1 MGGGVGPKGQ
11 GIESIVARVDAA
23 SLRSYAGSGI
33 TINSTLGTQSFNSAG
48 VTYISNKG
56 ESVFVFASSGFVTS
70 ATTTGVTGAQSRTM
84 TAWVRPGKKASQGVM
99 SAGANG
105 AGTGMALATSSTVW
119 LMGYGSSGSAT
130 TITYNPHQWYFVS
143 YVSEL
148 ISGSTHR
155 LKFYVNGG
163 LAHTAVVSSI
173 NLTNSTLRIGC
184 DNSGFGFSGQIART
198 NFYKKALSN
207 DEIKKSY
214 WNYKNRYGL

>member
-23 SLRSYAGSGI
+23 SLRSYSGSGV

-48 VTYISNKG
+48 VSFISNRG

-70 ATTTGVTGAQSRTM
+70 QTTTGVSGAQSRTM
-84 TAWVRPGKKASQGVM
+84 SAWVRPGKKASQGVM

-130 TITYNPHQWYFVS
+130 TITYNPHQWYFVT

-198 NFYKKALSN
+198 NFYKKALSD
-207 DEIKKSY
+207 DEIRKSF

>member
-11 GIESIVARVDAA
+11 GIDDIVARVDAA
-23 SLRSYAGSGI
+23 SIRSYSGSGI
-33 TINSTLGTQSFNSAG
+33 TINSTLGTQSFNSQG
-48 VTYISNKG
+48 ITFISNRG

-70 ATTTGVTGAQSRTM
+70 LTTTGVSGAQSRTM

-119 LMGYGSSGSAT
+119 LMGYGNSGAAT
-130 TITYNPHQWYFVS
+130 TLTYDLHQWYFLT

-173 NLTNSTLRIGC
+173 NLTDSTLRIGC

-198 NFYKKALSN
+198 NFYKKALSDN
-207 DEIKKSY
+207 EIRKSF

>member
-1 MGGGVGPKGQ
+1 MSGGIGPKGQ
-11 GIESIVARVDAA
+11 GIEDIVARVDAA
-23 SLRSYAGSGI
+23 NLRSYTGTGN
-33 TINSTLGTQSFNSAG
+33 TINSTLGTQTFQSSG
-48 VTYISNKG
+48 VTFISNKG

-70 ATTTGVTGAQSRTM
+70 RTTTGVSGAQSRTM
-84 TAWVRPGKKASQGVM
+84 SAWVKPGKKASQGVM

-130 TITYNPHQWYFVS
+130 TITYNPHQWYFLT

-163 LAHTAVVSSI
+163 LAHTSIVTSI

-198 NFYKKALSN
+198 NFYKKALT
-207 DEIKKSY
+207 DTEIRKSF
-214 WNYKNRYGL
+214 WNYKSRYGL

>member
-1 MGGGVGPKGQ
+1 MSGGIGPKGQ
-11 GIESIVARVDAA
+11 GIEDIVARVDAA
-23 SLRSYAGSGI
+23 NLRSYSGTGN
-33 TINSTLGTQSFNSAG
+33 TINSTLGTQTFQSSG
-48 VTYISNKG
+48 VTFISNKG

-70 ATTTGVTGAQSRTM
+70 RTTTGVSGAQSRTM
-84 TAWVRPGKKASQGVM
+84 SAWVKPGKKASQGVM

-130 TITYNPHQWYFVS
+130 TITYNPHQWYFLT

-163 LAHTAVVSSI
+163 LAHTSIVTSI

-198 NFYKKALSN
+198 NFYKKALT
-207 DEIKKSY
+207 DTEIRKSY
-214 WNYKNRYGL
+214 WNYKSRYGL

>member
-1 MGGGVGPKGQ
+1 MSGGIGPKGQ
-11 GIESIVARVDAA
+11 GIEDIVARVDAA
-23 SLRSYAGSGI
+23 NLRSYTGTGN
-33 TINSTLGTQSFNSAG
+33 TINSTLGTQTFQSSG
-48 VTYISNKG
+48 VTFISNKG

-70 ATTTGVTGAQSRTM
+70 RTTTGVSGPQSRTM
-84 TAWVRPGKKASQGVM
+84 SAWVKPGKKASQGIM

-130 TITYNPHQWYFVS
+130 TITYNPHQWYFLT

-163 LAHTAVVSSI
+163 LAHTSIVTSI

-198 NFYKKALSN
+198 NFYKKALTDS
-207 DEIKKSY
+207 EIRKSY
-214 WNYKNRYGL
+214 WNYKSRYGL

>member
-1 MGGGVGPKGQ
+1 MSGGIGPKGQ
-11 GIESIVARVDAA
+11 GIEDIVARVDAA
-23 SLRSYAGSGI
+23 NLRSYTGTGN
-33 TINSTLGTQSFNSAG
+33 TINSTLGTQTFQSSG
-48 VTYISNKG
+48 VTFISNKG

-70 ATTTGVTGAQSRTM
+70 RTTTGVSGAQSRTM
-84 TAWVRPGKKASQGVM
+84 SAWVKPGKKASQGVM

-130 TITYNPHQWYFVS
+130 TITYNPHQWYFLT

-163 LAHTAVVSSI
+163 LAHTSIVTSI

-198 NFYKKALSN
+198 NFYKKALT
-207 DEIKKSY
+207 DTEIRKSY
-214 WNYKNRYGL
+214 WNYKSRYGL

>member
-1 MGGGVGPKGQ
+1 MSGGIGPKGQ
-11 GIESIVARVDAA
+11 GIEDIVARVDAA
-23 SLRSYAGSGI
+23 NLRSYTGTGN
-33 TINSTLGTQSFNSAG
+33 TINSTLGTQTFQSSG
-48 VTYISNKG
+48 VTFISNKG

-70 ATTTGVTGAQSRTM
+70 RTTTGVSGAKSRTM
-84 TAWVRPGKKASQGVM
+84 SAWVKPGKKASQGVM

-130 TITYNPHQWYFVS
+130 TITYNPHQWYFLT

-163 LAHTAVVSSI
+163 LAHTSIVTSI

-198 NFYKKALSN
+198 NFYKKALT
-207 DEIKKSY
+207 DTEIRKSF
-214 WNYKNRYGL
+214 WNYKSRYGL

>member
-1 MGGGVGPKGQ
+1 MGGGIGPKGQ
-11 GIESIVARVDAA
+11 GIEDIVARVDAA
-23 SLRSYAGSGI
+23 NLRSYTGSGS
-33 TINSTLGTQSFNSAG
+33 TISSIIGTQVFDSAG
-48 VTYISNKG
+48 VTFISNKG

-70 ATTTGVTGAQSRTM
+70 KTTTGVSGAQSRTM
-84 TAWVRPGKKASQGVM
+84 SAWVKPGKKASQGVM

-130 TITYNPHQWYFVS
+130 TITYNPHQWYFLT

-163 LAHTAVVSSI
+163 LAHTSIVTSI

-198 NFYKKALSN
+198 NFYKKALT
-207 DEIKKSY
+207 DTEIRKSY
-214 WNYKNRYGL
+214 WNYKSRYGL

>member
-1 MGGGVGPKGQ
+1 MSGGIGPKGQ
-11 GIESIVARVDAA
+11 GIEDIVARVDAA
-23 SLRSYAGSGI
+23 NLRSYSGTGN
-33 TINSTLGTQSFNSAG
+33 TINSTLGTQTFQSSG
-48 VTYISNKG
+48 VTFISNKG

-70 ATTTGVTGAQSRTM
+70 RTTTGVSGAQSRTM
-84 TAWVRPGKKASQGVM
+84 SAWVKPGKKASQGVM

-130 TITYNPHQWYFVS
+130 TITYNPHQWYFLT

-163 LAHTAVVSSI
+163 LAHTSIVTSI

-198 NFYKKALSN
+198 NFYKKALT
-207 DEIKKSY
+207 DTEIRKSF
-214 WNYKNRYGL
+214 WNYKSRYGL